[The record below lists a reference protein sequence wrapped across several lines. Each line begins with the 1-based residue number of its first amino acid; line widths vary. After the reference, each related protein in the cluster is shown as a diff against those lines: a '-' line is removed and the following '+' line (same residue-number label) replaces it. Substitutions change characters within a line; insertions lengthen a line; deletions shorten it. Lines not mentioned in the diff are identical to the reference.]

1 MTYHDH
7 LLKLA
12 VVVYRL
18 GEDDVDALL
27 ASFARDQIRDGHRLG
42 GVVQHSAPGN
52 GRSRRKA
59 AVHLMRTPMALIL
72 VMASTALWAGALRAT
87 EPPAAAPL
95 HPHAGAPANDARVL
109 VQIPAPL
116 RAHMLSNM
124 RIHVSALNDIL
135 EALATKQEDKAAH
148 IAEWQ
153 LGLSSLKAHQAKEL
167 GKYMPAE
174 MRAIGWAMHS
184 AASRFALEAQNAG
197 VTGDL
202 RPALAALAK
211 VTAQC
216 TACHAGYRV
225 H

>member
-1 MTYHDH
+1 
-7 LLKLA
+7 
-12 VVVYRL
+12 
-18 GEDDVDALL
+18 
-27 ASFARDQIRDGHRLG
+27 
-42 GVVQHSAPGN
+42 
-52 GRSRRKA
+52 
-59 AVHLMRTPMALIL
+59 MRTTLAFML
-72 VMASTALWAGALRAT
+72 VMALTAAWAGALRAT
-87 EPPAAAPL
+87 EPPAEAPL
-95 HPHAGAPANDARVL
+95 HHHAGAPANDPRVL
-109 VQIPAPL
+109 VQLPAPL
-116 RAHMLSNM
+116 RAHMLANM
-124 RIHVSALNDIL
+124 RLHVGALNEIV

-153 LGLSSLKAHQAKEL
+153 LGLSSLKAHKAKEL
-167 GKYMPAE
+167 GKYMPAQ

-216 TACHAGYRV
+216 AACHAGYRV